1 MADLELIWRP
11 LQIGATPVRHRIM
24 VAPHGQA
31 YGENHQPSDRMI
43 AYFAERAKGGAA
55 LVGVEATSASRHL
68 SGAQP
73 GGATSGWRLTAWER
87 RTIPAYARLAE
98 AVHAHDC
105 RIFVQLSTGG
115 VNDVGRAWIDNW
127 HPVRGP
133 SRVPSPIMNETPVAL
148 AKADIEELTL
158 DYGQSAANLA
168 EAGIDGVEIH
178 AAHGYLGMQFIS
190 PAFNKRTDAYGG
202 SVANRCRFTI
212 EAAEAIRS
220 RVGSAMTVGMRLSFD
235 EFIGEAGVTPELA
248 TEALDVLAATGLFD
262 YFSISCGSWYSLHRT
277 VPPMGSAPE
286 AFLAPYAKRA
296 KAVVGDRAKV
306 FVAGRVLDLATA
318 ERVIADGA
326 ADMVAM
332 VRAHLA
338 DPFLVTK
345 AREGRQREIVRC
357 AGTNECMAA
366 PAKGRQVTC
375 VVNPLAG
382 REQLWG
388 DGTLRQAA
396 EPKRITV
403 VGGGPAGMRVAG
415 VAARRGHEVTLIER
429 AARLGGHLDLLR
441 RLPTRGDWQKVI
453 EDLGVVLESN
463 GVDVRLGL
471 TVKVAARPSGEHAAG
486 DSAPEDELSPTDAIH
501 LTPGAGGP
509 DAIVCATGATW
520 DRTGFSAGRPD
531 RETMPGADQ
540 PYVLDVATATR
551 AALEDPGSLG
561 SKVLI
566 LDDTGTYLPLG
577 LAELLGQAGAQVEVL
592 SRFPVIGDQVA
603 GTQDLPWLLP
613 RLAKL
618 DVRLS
623 PNHFIESIDGP
634 RVDVY
639 ETLTRRHRPVEDVG
653 AVVLAML
660 RSPEDA
666 LFRHLSDAGP
676 IPTHCIGDAVAPR
689 SVAEAIYEG
698 EKLGRAL

>member
-1 MADLELIWRP
+1 MDDLELIWRP
-11 LQIGATPVRHRIM
+11 LQIGATTVRHRIM

-43 AYFAERAKGGAA
+43 AYFAERARGGAA

-73 GGATSGWRLTAWER
+73 GGATSGWRLTAYQR

-148 AKADIEELTL
+148 AKADIEELTG
-158 DYGQSAANLA
+158 DYGQSAANLH

-190 PAFNKRTDAYGG
+190 PAFNKRTDTYGG
-202 SVANRCRFTI
+202 SVANRCRFSI
-212 EAAEAIRS
+212 EAAEAIRG
-220 RVGSAMTVGMRLSFD
+220 RVGDAMTVGLRLSFD
-235 EFIGEAGVTPELA
+235 EYIGDAGVTPELA
-248 TEALDVLAATGLFD
+248 EEALDVLAATGLFD

-277 VPPMGSAPE
+277 VPPMGSDPE

-296 KAVVGDRAKV
+296 RAVVADRAKV

-338 DPFLVTK
+338 DPFVVTK
-345 AREGRQREIVRC
+345 TREGRRREIVRC

-375 VVNPLAG
+375 VVNPAAG
-382 REQLWG
+382 RERDWG
-388 DGTLRQAA
+388 EGTLRPTP

-403 VGGGPAGMRVAG
+403 VGGGPAGMRAAG
-415 VAARRGHEVTLIER
+415 VAAKRGHEVTLIER
-429 AARLGGHLDLLR
+429 GPRLGGHLDLLR
-441 RLPTRGDWQKVI
+441 RLPTRGNWQMVI
-453 EDLGVVLESN
+453 DDLAAVLESN
-463 GVDVRLGL
+463 GVDVRLGETATAGSL
-471 TVKVAARPSGEHAAG
+471 AGGSPDAAARSPGADAA
-486 DSAPEDELSPTDAIH
+486 AVV
-501 LTPGAGGP
+501 PGAGPRQAP
-509 DAIVCATGATW
+509 DAVVCATGATW
-520 DRTGFSAGRPD
+520 DRTGFSAARPD
-531 RETMPGADQ
+531 RATMPGAEGDH
-540 PYVLDVATATR
+540 VLDIATATL
-551 AALEDPGSLG
+551 AALDDPGALG
-561 SKVLI
+561 AKVLI

-577 LAELLGQAGAQVEVL
+577 LAELLGERGVEVEVL
-592 SRFPVIGDQVA
+592 SRFPVIGELVA

-613 RLAKL
+613 RLANL

-623 PNHFIESIDGP
+623 PNHFIESIDGR
-634 RVDVY
+634 RVHAY
-639 ETLTRRHRPVEDVG
+639 ETLTRRPRQLDG
-653 AVVLAML
+653 IDTVVLSMM
-660 RSPEDA
+660 RSPQDA
-666 LFRHLSDAGP
+666 LFRELSDTAT

>member
-1 MADLELIWRP
+1 MGDLELIWRP
-11 LQIGATPVRHRIM
+11 LRIGATTVRHRIM

-31 YGENHQPSDRMI
+31 YGENHQPSDRMV
-43 AYFAERAKGGAA
+43 AYFAERARGGAA

-87 RTIPAYARLAE
+87 RTIPAFARLAE
-98 AVHAHDC
+98 AVHDHDC

-115 VNDVGRAWIDNW
+115 VNDVGRAWIDDW

-148 AKADIEELTL
+148 TSTDIDELTY
-158 DYGQSAANLA
+158 DYGQSAANLH

-202 SVANRCRFTI
+202 SVANRCRFSI
-212 EAAEAIRS
+212 EAAEAIRG
-220 RVGSAMTVGMRLSFD
+220 RVGDQMTVGMRLSFD

-248 TEALDVLAATGLFD
+248 EECLNVLAATGLFD

-296 KAVVGDRAKV
+296 KRVVGDRAKV
-306 FVAGRVLDLATA
+306 FLAGRVLDLDAA
-318 ERVIADGA
+318 ERVLADGA

-338 DPFLVTK
+338 DPFLVQKT
-345 AREGRQREIVRC
+345 REGRQREIVRC

-375 VVNPLAG
+375 VVNPSAG
-382 REQLWG
+382 RERVWG
-388 DGTLRQAA
+388 EGTLRPAT

-403 VGGGPAGMRVAG
+403 VGGGPAGMRAAG
-415 VAARRGHEVTLIER
+415 VAAKRGHEVTLIES
-429 AARLGGHLDLLR
+429 APQLGGHLDLLR
-441 RLPTRGDWQKVI
+441 RLPSRGDWQKVI
-453 EDLGVVLESN
+453 EDLAVVLELN
-463 GVDVRLGL
+463 GVEVRLEE
-471 TVKVAARPSGEHAAG
+471 TASAEAVIAG
-486 DSAPEDELSPTDAIH
+486 S
-501 LTPGAGGP
+501 P
-509 DAIVCATGATW
+509 DALVCATGATW

-531 RETMPGADQ
+531 RQTMPGADGAH
-540 PYVLDVATATR
+540 VLDVATATR
-551 AALEDPGSLG
+551 AALEDPESLG
-561 SKVLI
+561 SKILI

-577 LAELLGQAGAQVEVL
+577 LAELLGQQGVDVEIL
-592 SRFPVIGDQVA
+592 SRFPVIGDQLA

-613 RLAKL
+613 RLARL

-623 PNHFIESIDGP
+623 PNHFIESIDRR
-634 RVDVY
+634 RVNVY
-639 ETLTRRHRPVEDVG
+639 ETLTRRHRLVEDVDT
-653 AVVLAML
+653 VVLSML
-660 RSPEDA
+660 RSPADA
-666 LFRHLSDAGP
+666 LFRQLSDAGTT
-676 IPTHCIGDAVAPR
+676 PTHRIGDAVAPR

>member
-1 MADLELIWRP
+1 MGDLELIWRP
-11 LQIGATPVRHRIM
+11 LSIGATSVRHRIM

-31 YGENHQPSDRMI
+31 YGENHQPSDRMV
-43 AYFAERAKGGAA
+43 AYFAERARGGAA

-73 GGATSGWRLTAWER
+73 GGATSGWRLTAYQR
-87 RTIPAYARLAE
+87 RTIPAFARLAD
-98 AVHAHDC
+98 AVHEHDC

-115 VNDVGRAWIDNW
+115 VNDVGRAWIDDW

-148 AKADIEELTL
+148 TSTDIDELTY
-158 DYGQSAANLA
+158 DYGQSAANLQ

-190 PAFNKRTDAYGG
+190 PAFNKRSDAYGG
-202 SVANRCRFTI
+202 SVANRCRFSI
-212 EAAEAIRS
+212 EAAEAIRG
-220 RVGSAMTVGMRLSFD
+220 RVGDGMTVGMRLSFD

-248 TEALDVLAATGLFD
+248 EECLDILAGTGLFD

-286 AFLAPYAKRA
+286 AFLAPYGKRA

-306 FVAGRVLDLATA
+306 FLAGRVLDLDAA
-318 ERVIADGA
+318 ERVLADGA

-332 VRAHLA
+332 VRSHLA
-338 DPFLVTK
+338 DPFLVQKT
-345 AREGRQREIVRC
+345 REGRQREIVRC

-375 VVNPLAG
+375 VVNPSAG
-382 REQLWG
+382 RERVWG
-388 DGTLRQAA
+388 EGTLRPAT

-403 VGGGPAGMRVAG
+403 VGAGPAGMRVAG
-415 VAARRGHEVTLIER
+415 VAAKRGHDVTLVES
-429 AARLGGHLDLLR
+429 APRLGGHLDLLR
-441 RLPTRGDWQKVI
+441 RLPTRGNWQKVI
-453 EDLGVVLESN
+453 DDLAVVLELN
-463 GVDVRLGL
+463 GVEVRLEE
-471 TVKVAARPSGEHAAG
+471 AAAAETLAAA
-486 DSAPEDELSPTDAIH
+486 STDE
-501 LTPGAGGP
+501 
-509 DAIVCATGATW
+509 IVCATGATW

-540 PYVLDVATATR
+540 DNVLDVATATR
-551 AALEDPGSLG
+551 AALDDLEALG
-561 SKVLI
+561 SKILI
-566 LDDTGTYLPLG
+566 LDDNGTYLPLG
-577 LAELLGQAGAQVEVL
+577 LAELLGQQGADVEIL
-592 SRFPVIGDQVA
+592 SRFPVIGDQLA

-613 RLAKL
+613 RLARL

-623 PNHFIESIDGP
+623 PNHFIESIDRR
-634 RVDVY
+634 RVNVY
-639 ETLTRRHRPVEDVG
+639 ETLTRRHRVVDDIDT
-653 AVVLAML
+653 VVLSML
-660 RSPEDA
+660 RTPDDV
-666 LFRHLSDAGP
+666 LFRALCDDGT
-676 IPTHCIGDAVAPR
+676 ILTHCIGDAVAPR

-698 EKLGRAL
+698 EKLGRDL

>member
-1 MADLELIWRP
+1 MGDLELIWRP
-11 LQIGATPVRHRIM
+11 LRIGATTVRHRIM

-31 YGENHQPSDRMI
+31 YGENHQPSDRMV
-43 AYFAERAKGGAA
+43 AYFAERARGGAA

-87 RTIPAYARLAE
+87 CTIPAFARLAE
-98 AVHAHDC
+98 AVHEHDC

-115 VNDVGRAWIDNW
+115 VNDVGRAWIDDW

-148 AKADIEELTL
+148 SSTDIDELTY
-158 DYGQSAANLA
+158 DYGQSAANLQ
-168 EAGIDGVEIH
+168 EAGIDGVEVH
-178 AAHGYLGMQFIS
+178 AAHGYLAMQFLS

-202 SVANRCRFTI
+202 SAANRCRFSI
-212 EAAEAIRS
+212 EAAEAIRG
-220 RVGSAMTVGMRLSFD
+220 RVGDKMTVGMRLSFD

-248 TEALDVLAATGLFD
+248 EECLDVLAATGLFD

-286 AFLAPYAKRA
+286 AFLVPYGKRA
-296 KAVVGDRAKV
+296 KRVVGDRARV
-306 FVAGRVLDLATA
+306 FLAGRVLDLDTA
-318 ERVIADGA
+318 ETVLADGA

-332 VRAHLA
+332 VRSHLA
-338 DPFLVTK
+338 DPFLVQKTL
-345 AREGRQREIVRC
+345 EGRPREIVRC

-375 VVNPLAG
+375 VVNPSAG
-382 REQLWG
+382 RERVWG
-388 DGTLRQAA
+388 EGTLRPAT

-415 VAARRGHEVTLIER
+415 VAAKRGHEVALIER
-429 AARLGGHLDLLR
+429 ASQLGGHLDLLR

-453 EDLGVVLESN
+453 DDLAVVLELN
-463 GVDVRLGL
+463 GVEVRLEE
-471 TVKVAARPSGEHAAG
+471 TATAEMVIAG
-486 DSAPEDELSPTDAIH
+486 S
-501 LTPGAGGP
+501 P
-509 DAIVCATGATW
+509 DALVCATGATW
-520 DRTGFSAGRPD
+520 DRAGFSAGRPD

-540 PYVLDVATATR
+540 DHVMDVATAAW
-551 AALEDPGSLG
+551 AALGDPAVLG
-561 SKVLI
+561 ARVLI

-577 LAELLGQAGAQVEVL
+577 LAELLGKGGVEVEVL
-592 SRFPVIGDQVA
+592 SRFPVIGDQIA

-613 RLAKL
+613 RLGAL

-623 PNHFIESIDGP
+623 PNHFIEAIHGSD
-634 RVDVY
+634 VDVY
-639 ETLTRRHRPVEDVG
+639 ETLTRRARQVEAVDT
-653 AVVLAML
+653 VVLSML
-660 RSPEDA
+660 RSPQDA
-666 LFRHLSDAGP
+666 LFRALQESATL
-676 IPTHCIGDAVAPR
+676 PTHCIGDAVAPR

>member
-1 MADLELIWRP
+1 MGDLELIWRP
-11 LQIGATPVRHRIM
+11 LRIGATTVRHRIM

-31 YGENHQPSDRMI
+31 YGENHQPSDRMV
-43 AYFAERAKGGAA
+43 AYFAERARGGAA

-87 RTIPAYARLAE
+87 RTIPAFARLAD
-98 AVHAHDC
+98 AVHEHDC

-115 VNDVGRAWIDNW
+115 VNDVGRAWIDDW

-148 AKADIEELTL
+148 TSTDIDELTY
-158 DYGQSAANLA
+158 DYGQSAANLQ
-168 EAGIDGVEIH
+168 EAGIDGVEVH
-178 AAHGYLGMQFIS
+178 AAHGYLAMQFLS

-202 SVANRCRFTI
+202 SAVNRCRFSI
-212 EAAEAIRS
+212 EAAEAIRG
-220 RVGSAMTVGMRLSFD
+220 RVGDRMTVGMRLSFD

-248 TEALDVLAATGLFD
+248 EECLDILAGTGLFD

-286 AFLAPYAKRA
+286 AFLVPYGKRA
-296 KAVVGDRAKV
+296 KRVVGDRAKI
-306 FVAGRVLDLATA
+306 FLAGRVLDLDTA
-318 ERVIADGA
+318 EQVLDGGA

-338 DPFLVTK
+338 DPFLIRKTE
-345 AREGRQREIVRC
+345 EGRGREIVRC
-357 AGTNECMAA
+357 ASTNECMAA

-375 VVNPLAG
+375 VVNPSAG
-382 REQLWG
+382 RERVWG
-388 DGTLRQAA
+388 EGTLQPTT

-403 VGGGPAGMRVAG
+403 VGAGPAGMRVAG
-415 VAARRGHEVTLIER
+415 VAAKRGHDVTLVES
-429 AARLGGHLDLLR
+429 APRLGGHLDLLR
-441 RLPTRGDWQKVI
+441 RLPTRGNWQKVI
-453 EDLGVVLESN
+453 DDLAVVLELN
-463 GVDVRLGL
+463 GVEIRLDEMVTAEALADG
-471 TVKVAARPSGEHAAG
+471 
-486 DSAPEDELSPTDAIH
+486 SANV
-501 LTPGAGGP
+501 
-509 DAIVCATGATW
+509 IVCATGATW

-540 PYVLDVATATR
+540 DHVMDVATATR
-551 AALEDPGSLG
+551 WALDDPETTG
-561 SKVLI
+561 SKILI

-577 LAELLGQAGAQVEVL
+577 LAELLGQRGAEVEVL

-623 PNHFIESIDGP
+623 PNHFIESIDGS

-639 ETLTRRHRPVEDVG
+639 EILTRRHRYVDDVDIPV
-653 AVVLAML
+653 LSML
-660 RSPEDA
+660 RSPDNE
-666 LFRHLSDAGP
+666 LFRELREAAT
-676 IPTHCIGDAVAPR
+676 IPAHCIGDAVAPR

>member
-1 MADLELIWRP
+1 MGDLELIWRP
-11 LQIGATPVRHRIM
+11 LRIGATTVRHRIM

-43 AYFAERAKGGAA
+43 AYFAERARGGAA

-73 GGATSGWRLTAWER
+73 GGATSGWRLTAYQQ

-148 AKADIEELTL
+148 AKADIEELTG
-158 DYGQSAANLA
+158 DYGQSAANLH

-190 PAFNKRTDAYGG
+190 PAFNKRSDAYGG
-202 SVANRCRFTI
+202 SVANRCRFSI
-212 EAAEAIRS
+212 EAAEAIRG
-220 RVGSAMTVGMRLSFD
+220 RVGDAMTVGLRLSFD
-235 EFIGEAGVTPELA
+235 EYIGDAGVTPELA
-248 TEALDVLAATGLFD
+248 EEALDVLAATGLFD

-345 AREGRQREIVRC
+345 TQQGRQREIVRC

-375 VVNPLAG
+375 VVNPAAG
-382 REQLWG
+382 RERDWG
-388 DGTLRQAA
+388 EGTLRPTP

-429 AARLGGHLDLLR
+429 GPRLGGHLDLLR
-441 RLPTRGDWQKVI
+441 RLPTRGNWQMVI
-453 EDLGVVLESN
+453 DDLAAVLESN
-463 GVDVRLGL
+463 GVDVRLGETATAGSL
-471 TVKVAARPSGEHAAG
+471 AGGSPDAAVRS
-486 DSAPEDELSPTDAIH
+486 
-501 LTPGAGGP
+501 PGADEAAVMPSDGSRQAP
-509 DAIVCATGATW
+509 DAVVCATGATW
-520 DRTGFSAGRPD
+520 DRTGFSAARPD
-531 RETMPGADQ
+531 RATMPGADADH
-540 PYVLDVATATR
+540 VLDVATATL
-551 AALEDPGSLG
+551 AALDDPEALG
-561 SKVLI
+561 AKVLI

-577 LAELLGQAGAQVEVL
+577 LAELLGEGGVEVEVL
-592 SRFPVIGDQVA
+592 SRFPVIGELVA

-623 PNHFIESIDGP
+623 PNHFIESIDGR
-634 RVDVY
+634 RVNAY
-639 ETLTRRHRPVEDVG
+639 ETLTRRPRPVDG
-653 AVVLAML
+653 IDTVVLSMM
-660 RSPEDA
+660 RSPQDS
-666 LFRHLSDAGP
+666 LFRQLSDAAT

-698 EKLGRAL
+698 EKLGRSL

>member
-1 MADLELIWRP
+1 MGDLELIWRP
-11 LQIGATPVRHRIM
+11 LRIGATSVRHRIM

-31 YGENHQPSDRMI
+31 YGENHQPSDRMV
-43 AYFAERAKGGAA
+43 AYFAERARGGAA

-87 RTIPAYARLAE
+87 RTIPAFARLAD
-98 AVHAHDC
+98 AVHEYDC

-115 VNDVGRAWIDNW
+115 VNDVGRAWIDDW

-148 AKADIEELTL
+148 TSTDIDELTY
-158 DYGQSAANLA
+158 DYGQSAANLQ
-168 EAGIDGVEIH
+168 EAGIDGVEVH
-178 AAHGYLGMQFIS
+178 AAHGYLAMQFLS

-202 SVANRCRFTI
+202 SAANRCRFSI
-212 EAAEAIRS
+212 ETAEAIRG
-220 RVGSAMTVGMRLSFD
+220 RVGDTMTVGMRLSFD
-235 EFIGEAGVTPELA
+235 EFIGDAGVTPELA
-248 TEALDVLAATGLFD
+248 EEALDVLAATGLFD

-286 AFLAPYAKRA
+286 AFLAPYGTRA
-296 KAVVGDRAKV
+296 KAVVGDRAKI
-306 FVAGRVLDLATA
+306 FLAGRVLDLATA
-318 ERVIADGA
+318 EQVLAGGA

-338 DPFLVTK
+338 DPFLIRKTQ
-345 AREGRQREIVRC
+345 EGRLREIVRC

-375 VVNPLAG
+375 VVNPSAG
-382 REQLWG
+382 RERVWG
-388 DGTLRQAA
+388 EGTLRPVTQ
-396 EPKRITV
+396 PKRITV
-403 VGGGPAGMRVAG
+403 VGAGPAGMRVAG
-415 VAARRGHEVTLIER
+415 VAAKRGHQVTLIER
-429 AARLGGHLDLLR
+429 ASQLGGHLDLLR

-453 EDLGVVLESN
+453 DDLAVILELN
-463 GVDVRLGL
+463 GVEVRLDETATAE
-471 TVKVAARPSGEHAAG
+471 TVIAG
-486 DSAPEDELSPTDAIH
+486 S
-501 LTPGAGGP
+501 P
-509 DAIVCATGATW
+509 DAFVCATGAIW

-531 RETMPGADQ
+531 RETMPGVDGEN
-540 PYVLDVATATR
+540 VLDVATATLR
-551 AALEDPGSLG
+551 ALDDPEALG
-561 SKVLI
+561 SKILI

-577 LAELLGQAGAQVEVL
+577 LAELLGQQGVDVEIL
-592 SRFPVIGDQVA
+592 SRFPVIGDQPA

-613 RLAKL
+613 RLANL

-623 PNHFIESIDGP
+623 PNHFIESIDGG

-639 ETLTRRHRPVEDVG
+639 ETLIRRHRVVEDVDT
-653 AVVLAML
+653 VVLSML
-660 RSPEDA
+660 RSPDDV
-666 LFRHLSDAGP
+666 LFRALRDHGT

-698 EKLGRAL
+698 EKLGREL

>member
-1 MADLELIWRP
+1 MGDLELIWRP
-11 LQIGATPVRHRIM
+11 LRIGATTVRHRIM

-31 YGENHQPSDRMI
+31 YGENHQPSDRMV
-43 AYFAERAKGGAA
+43 AYFAERARGGAA

-87 RTIPAYARLAE
+87 RTIPAFARLAE
-98 AVHAHDC
+98 AVHEHDC

-115 VNDVGRAWIDNW
+115 VNDVGRAWIDDW

-148 AKADIEELTL
+148 SGTDIDELTY
-158 DYGQSAANLA
+158 DYGQSAANLQ
-168 EAGIDGVEIH
+168 EAGIDGVEVH
-178 AAHGYLGMQFIS
+178 AAHGYLAMQFLS

-202 SVANRCRFTI
+202 SAANRCRFSI
-212 EAAEAIRS
+212 EAAEAIRG
-220 RVGSAMTVGMRLSFD
+220 RVGDKMTVGMRLSFD

-248 TEALDVLAATGLFD
+248 EECLDILAATGLFD

-286 AFLAPYAKRA
+286 AFLVPYGKRA
-296 KAVVGDRAKV
+296 KRVVGNRAKV
-306 FVAGRVLDLATA
+306 FLAGRVLDLDTA
-318 ERVIADGA
+318 ETVLADGA

-332 VRAHLA
+332 VRSHLA
-338 DPFLVTK
+338 DPFLVQKTL
-345 AREGRQREIVRC
+345 EGRPREIVRC

-375 VVNPLAG
+375 VVNPSAG
-382 REQLWG
+382 RERVWG
-388 DGTLRQAA
+388 EGTLRPAT

-415 VAARRGHEVTLIER
+415 VAAKRGHEVALIER
-429 AARLGGHLDLLR
+429 ASQLGGHLDLLR

-453 EDLGVVLESN
+453 DDLAVVLELN
-463 GVDVRLGL
+463 GVEVRLEE
-471 TVKVAARPSGEHAAG
+471 TATAEMVIAG
-486 DSAPEDELSPTDAIH
+486 S
-501 LTPGAGGP
+501 P
-509 DAIVCATGATW
+509 DALVCATGATW
-520 DRTGFSAGRPD
+520 DRAGFSAGRPD

-540 PYVLDVATATR
+540 DHVMDVATAAW
-551 AALEDPGSLG
+551 AALGDPAVLG
-561 SKVLI
+561 ARVLI

-577 LAELLGQAGAQVEVL
+577 LAELLGNGGVEVEVL
-592 SRFPVIGDQVA
+592 SRFPVIGDQIA

-613 RLAKL
+613 RLGAL

-623 PNHFIESIDGP
+623 PNHFIEAIHGR
-634 RVDVY
+634 RVEVY
-639 ETLTRRHRPVEDVG
+639 ETLTRRARQVEAVDT
-653 AVVLAML
+653 VVLSML
-660 RSPEDA
+660 RSPQDA
-666 LFRHLSDAGP
+666 LFRALQESATP
-676 IPTHCIGDAVAPR
+676 PTHCIGDAVAPR

>member
-1 MADLELIWRP
+1 MGDLELIWRP
-11 LQIGATPVRHRIM
+11 LRIGATTVRHRIM

-31 YGENHQPSDRMI
+31 YGENHQPSDRMV
-43 AYFAERAKGGAA
+43 AYFAERARGGAA

-87 RTIPAYARLAE
+87 RTIPAFARLAE
-98 AVHAHDC
+98 AVHEHDC

-115 VNDVGRAWIDNW
+115 VNDVGRAWIDDW

-148 AKADIEELTL
+148 SGTDIAELTY
-158 DYGQSAANLA
+158 DYGQSAANLQ
-168 EAGIDGVEIH
+168 EAGIDGVEVH
-178 AAHGYLGMQFIS
+178 AAHGYLAMQFLS

-202 SVANRCRFTI
+202 SAANRCRFSI
-212 EAAEAIRS
+212 EAAEAIRG
-220 RVGSAMTVGMRLSFD
+220 RVGDKMTVGMRLSFD

-248 TEALDVLAATGLFD
+248 EECLDILAATGLFD

-286 AFLAPYAKRA
+286 AFLVPYGKRA
-296 KAVVGDRAKV
+296 KRVVGDRARV
-306 FVAGRVLDLATA
+306 FLAGRVLDLDTA
-318 ERVIADGA
+318 ERVLADGA

-332 VRAHLA
+332 VRSHLA
-338 DPFLVTK
+338 DPFLVQKTL
-345 AREGRQREIVRC
+345 EGRQREIVRC

-375 VVNPLAG
+375 VVNPSAG
-382 REQLWG
+382 RERVWG
-388 DGTLRQAA
+388 EGTLRPAT

-415 VAARRGHEVTLIER
+415 VAAKRGHEVALIER
-429 AARLGGHLDLLR
+429 ASQLGGHLDLLR

-453 EDLGVVLESN
+453 DDLAVVLELN
-463 GVDVRLGL
+463 GVEVRLEE
-471 TVKVAARPSGEHAAG
+471 TATAEMVIAG
-486 DSAPEDELSPTDAIH
+486 S
-501 LTPGAGGP
+501 P
-509 DAIVCATGATW
+509 DALVCATGATW
-520 DRTGFSAGRPD
+520 DRAGFSAGRPD

-540 PYVLDVATATR
+540 DHVMDVATAAW
-551 AALEDPGSLG
+551 AALGDPAVLG
-561 SKVLI
+561 ARVLI

-577 LAELLGQAGAQVEVL
+577 LAELLGNGGVEVEVL
-592 SRFPVIGDQVA
+592 SRFPVIGDQIA

-613 RLAKL
+613 RLGAL

-623 PNHFIESIDGP
+623 PNHFIEAIHGS
-634 RVDVY
+634 RVEVY
-639 ETLTRRHRPVEDVG
+639 ETLTRRSREVQAVDT
-653 AVVLAML
+653 VVLSML
-660 RSPEDA
+660 RSPDDA
-666 LFRHLSDAGP
+666 LFRALRDDGT

>member
-1 MADLELIWRP
+1 
-11 LQIGATPVRHRIM
+11 M
-24 VAPHGQA
+24 V
-31 YGENHQPSDRMI
+31 
-43 AYFAERAKGGAA
+43 AYFAERARGGAA

-87 RTIPAYARLAE
+87 RTILAFARLAD
-98 AVHAHDC
+98 AVHEHDC

-115 VNDVGRAWIDNW
+115 VNDVGRAWIDDW

-148 AKADIEELTL
+148 TRTDIDELTY
-158 DYGQSAANLA
+158 DYGQSAANLQ

-202 SVANRCRFTI
+202 SVANRCRFSI
-212 EAAEAIRS
+212 EAAEAIRG
-220 RVGSAMTVGMRLSFD
+220 RVGDQMTVGMRLSFD

-248 TEALDVLAATGLFD
+248 EECLDVLAATGLFD

-286 AFLAPYAKRA
+286 AFLAPYGKRA
-296 KAVVGDRAKV
+296 KQVVGDRARV
-306 FVAGRVLDLATA
+306 FLAGRVLDLDTA
-318 ERVIADGA
+318 EQVIADGA

-338 DPFLVTK
+338 DPFLVQKT
-345 AREGRQREIVRC
+345 REGRVREIVRC

-375 VVNPLAG
+375 VVNPSAG
-382 REQLWG
+382 RERVWG
-388 DGTLRQAA
+388 EGTLQATA
-396 EPKRITV
+396 APKRITV
-403 VGGGPAGMRVAG
+403 VGAGPAGMRVAG

-429 AARLGGHLDLLR
+429 STRLGGHLDLLR
-441 RLPTRGDWQKVI
+441 RLPTRENWQMVI
-453 EDLGVVLESN
+453 DDLAFVLEMV
-463 GVDVRLGL
+463 GVNIRLGEEA
-471 TVKVAARPSGEHAAG
+471 TAATMADGS
-486 DSAPEDELSPTDAIH
+486 PEDV
-501 LTPGAGGP
+501 
-509 DAIVCATGATW
+509 VCATGATW

-531 RETMPGADQ
+531 REMMPGADQ
-540 PYVLDVATATR
+540 DHVLDVATATR

-561 SKVLI
+561 ARILI

-577 LAELLGQAGAQVEVL
+577 LAEVLGEGGAEVEVL
-592 SRFPVIGDQVA
+592 GRFPVIGDQIA

-613 RLAKL
+613 RLAAL

-623 PNHFIESIDGP
+623 PNHFIEAIHGR

-639 ETLTRRHRPVEDVG
+639 ETLTRRHRTVDAVDT
-653 AVVLAML
+653 VVLSML
-660 RSPEDA
+660 RSPQDG
-666 LFRHLSDAGP
+666 LFRELQEDGTVTA
-676 IPTHCIGDAVAPR
+676 HCIGDAVAPR

>member
-1 MADLELIWRP
+1 MGDLDLIWQP
-11 LQIGATPVRHRIM
+11 LRIGATTVKHRIM

-43 AYFAERAKGGAA
+43 AYFAERARGGAA

-98 AVHAHDC
+98 ATHAHYC
-105 RIFVQLSTGG
+105 PIFVQLSTGG

-148 AKADIEELTL
+148 SRADIAELTG

-178 AAHGYLGMQFIS
+178 AAHGYLGMQFLS
-190 PAFNKRTDAYGG
+190 PAFNKRADAYGG
-202 SVANRCRFTI
+202 SVVNRCRFSI
-212 EAAEAIRS
+212 EAADAIRS
-220 RVGSAMTVGMRLSFD
+220 RVGSAMTVGLRLSFD

-248 TEALDVLAATGLFD
+248 EEALDILAATGLFD

-306 FVAGRVLDLATA
+306 FVAGRVLDLAAA

-338 DPFLVTK
+338 DPFLVAKT
-345 AREGRQREIVRC
+345 REGREQEIVRC

-375 VVNPLAG
+375 VVNPAAG
-382 REQLWG
+382 RERDWG
-388 DGTLRQAA
+388 EGTLRPAA
-396 EPKRITV
+396 DPKRITV
-403 VGGGPAGMRVAG
+403 VGGGPAGMRAAG
-415 VAARRGHEVTLIER
+415 VAARRGHEVTLVER
-429 AARLGGHLDLLR
+429 ATQLGGHLDLLR
-441 RLPTRGDWQKVI
+441 RLPTRGDWRKVI
-453 EDLGVVLESN
+453 DDLAAVIERSGVE
-463 GVDVRLGL
+463 VRLGV
-471 TVKVAARPSGEHAAG
+471 TVTAAVRPA
-486 DSAPEDELSPTDAIH
+486 D
-501 LTPGAGGP
+501 
-509 DAIVCATGATW
+509 ATGA
-520 DRTGFSAGRPD
+520 PD
-531 RETMPGADQ
+531 RASADEPSPADSIHLAPDTGGARCRGLRHR
-540 PYVLDVATATR
+540 LDV
-551 AALEDPGSLG
+551 
-561 SKVLI
+561 
-566 LDDTGTYLPLG
+566 G
-577 LAELLGQAGAQVEVL
+577 LHGVF
-592 SRFPVIGDQVA
+592 RRP
-603 GTQDLPWLLP
+603 P
-613 RLAKL
+613 R
-618 DVRLS
+618 
-623 PNHFIESIDGP
+623 
-634 RVDVY
+634 
-639 ETLTRRHRPVEDVG
+639 
-653 AVVLAML
+653 
-660 RSPEDA
+660 
-666 LFRHLSDAGP
+666 
-676 IPTHCIGDAVAPR
+676 
-689 SVAEAIYEG
+689 
-698 EKLGRAL
+698 

>member
-11 LQIGATPVRHRIM
+11 LRIGATTVRHRIM

-31 YGENHQPSDRMI
+31 YGENHQPSDRMV
-43 AYFAERAKGGAA
+43 AYFAERARGGAA

-98 AVHAHDC
+98 AVHEHDC

-148 AKADIEELTL
+148 SSTDIDELTY
-158 DYGQSAANLA
+158 DYGQSAANLQ

-202 SVANRCRFTI
+202 SVANRCRFSI

-220 RVGSAMTVGMRLSFD
+220 RVGDGMAVGMRLSFD
-235 EFIGEAGVTPELA
+235 EFIGDAGVTPELA
-248 TEALDVLAATGLFD
+248 EECLDVLAATGLFD

-286 AFLAPYAKRA
+286 AFLVPYGKRA
-296 KAVVGDRAKV
+296 KRVVGDRAKV
-306 FVAGRVLDLATA
+306 FLAGRVLDLDTA
-318 ERVIADGA
+318 QRVLADGA

-338 DPFLVTK
+338 DPFLVQKT
-345 AREGRQREIVRC
+345 REGRVREIVRC

-375 VVNPLAG
+375 VVNPSAG
-382 REQLWG
+382 RERVWG
-388 DGTLRQAA
+388 EGTLQPAT

-403 VGGGPAGMRVAG
+403 VGAGPAGMRVAG
-415 VAARRGHEVTLIER
+415 LAAKRGHDVTLVES
-429 AARLGGHLDLLR
+429 APRLGGHLDLLR
-441 RLPTRGDWQKVI
+441 RLPTRGNWQKVI
-453 EDLGVVLESN
+453 DDLVVVLELN
-463 GVDVRLGL
+463 GVEIRPGVTATAAELAAERPDV
-471 TVKVAARPSGEHAAG
+471 V
-486 DSAPEDELSPTDAIH
+486 I
-501 LTPGAGGP
+501 
-509 DAIVCATGATW
+509 CATGSTW

-531 RETMPGADQ
+531 RETMPGAGQDH
-540 PYVLDVATATR
+540 VMDVATAAW
-551 AALEDPGSLG
+551 AALGDPAVLG
-561 SKVLI
+561 ARVLI
-566 LDDTGTYLPLG
+566 LDDTGSYLPLG
-577 LAELLGQAGAQVEVL
+577 LAELLGEGGVEVEVL
-592 SRFPVIGDQVA
+592 SRFPVIGDQIA

-613 RLAKL
+613 RLGAL

-623 PNHFIESIDGP
+623 PNHFIEAIHRSG
-634 RVDVY
+634 VDVY
-639 ETLTRRHRPVEDVG
+639 ETLTRRTRWLEAVDT
-653 AVVLAML
+653 VVLSML
-660 RSPEDA
+660 RSPQDA
-666 LFRHLSDAGP
+666 MFRALQHSATL
-676 IPTHCIGDAVAPR
+676 PTHCIGDAVAPR

>member
-1 MADLELIWRP
+1 MADLELIWQP
-11 LQIGATPVRHRIM
+11 LQIGATTVRHRIM

-43 AYFAERAKGGAA
+43 AYFAERARGGAA

-73 GGATSGWRLTAWER
+73 GGATSGWRLTAYQR

-98 AVHAHDC
+98 AVHEHDC
-105 RIFVQLSTGG
+105 RVFVQLSTGG

-148 AKADIEELTL
+148 GPADIDELTY
-158 DYGQSAANLA
+158 DYGQSAANLHT
-168 EAGIDGVEIH
+168 AGIDGVEIH
-178 AAHGYLGMQFIS
+178 AAHGYLAMQFLS

-202 SVANRCRFTI
+202 SAANRCRFSI
-212 EAAEAIRS
+212 EAAEAIRG
-220 RVGSAMTVGMRLSFD
+220 RVGDGMTVGMRLSFD

-248 TEALDVLAATGLFD
+248 EECLDVLAATGLFD

-286 AFLAPYAKRA
+286 AFLAPYGKRA
-296 KAVVGDRAKV
+296 KQVVGNRAKV
-306 FVAGRVLDLATA
+306 FLAGRVLDLDTA
-318 ERVIADGA
+318 EKVIADGA

-338 DPFLVTK
+338 DPFLVQKTQ
-345 AREGRQREIVRC
+345 EGRVREIVRC

-375 VVNPLAG
+375 VVNPSAG
-382 REQLWG
+382 RERVWG
-388 DGTLRQAA
+388 EGTLQPAA

-403 VGGGPAGMRVAG
+403 VGAGPAGMRVAG
-415 VAARRGHEVTLIER
+415 VAAKRGHDVTLVES
-429 AARLGGHLDLLR
+429 APRLGGHLDLLR
-441 RLPTRGDWQKVI
+441 RLPTRGNWQKVI
-453 EDLGVVLESN
+453 DDLEVVLELN
-463 GVDVRLGL
+463 GVEIR
-471 TVKVAARPSGEHAAG
+471 
-486 DSAPEDELSPTDAIH
+486 
-501 LTPGAGGP
+501 PGATATAAELAAERP
-509 DAIVCATGATW
+509 DVVICATGSTW

-531 RETMPGADQ
+531 RETMPGAGQDH
-540 PYVLDVATATR
+540 VMDVATAAW
-551 AALEDPGSLG
+551 AALGDPAVLG
-561 SKVLI
+561 ARVLI

-577 LAELLGQAGAQVEVL
+577 LAELLGEGGVEVEVL
-592 SRFPVIGDQVA
+592 SRFPVIGDQIA

-613 RLAKL
+613 RLGAL

-623 PNHFIESIDGP
+623 PNHFIEAIHGR
-634 RVDVY
+634 RVEVY
-639 ETLTRRHRPVEDVG
+639 ETLTRRSREVEAVDT
-653 AVVLAML
+653 VVLSML
-660 RSPEDA
+660 RSPQDA
-666 LFRHLSDAGP
+666 LFRALQHSATL
-676 IPTHCIGDAVAPR
+676 PTHCIGDAVAPR

>member
-1 MADLELIWRP
+1 MGDLELIWRP
-11 LQIGATPVRHRIM
+11 LQIGATTVRHRIM

-31 YGENHQPSDRMI
+31 YGENHQPSDRMV
-43 AYFAERAKGGAA
+43 AYFAERARGGAA

-87 RTIPAYARLAE
+87 RTIPAFSRLAD
-98 AVHAHDC
+98 AVHEHDC

-148 AKADIEELTL
+148 SSTDIDELTG
-158 DYGQSAANLA
+158 DYGQSAANLH

-178 AAHGYLGMQFIS
+178 AAHGYLAMQFIS

-202 SVANRCRFTI
+202 SVANRCRFSI
-212 EAAEAIRS
+212 EAAEAIRR

-248 TEALDVLAATGLFD
+248 EECLDTLAATRLFD

-286 AFLAPYAKRA
+286 AFLAPYGKRA
-296 KAVVGDRAKV
+296 KQVVGDRARV
-306 FVAGRVLDLATA
+306 FLAGRVLDLDTA
-318 ERVIADGA
+318 EKVIADGA

-338 DPFLVTK
+338 DPFLVQKTQQ
-345 AREGRQREIVRC
+345 GRQREIVRC

-375 VVNPLAG
+375 VVNPSAG
-382 REQLWG
+382 RERDWG
-388 DGTLRQAA
+388 EGTLRPAA
-396 EPKRITV
+396 EPKRIV
-403 VGGGPAGMRVAG
+403 VAGAGPAGMRVAG
-415 VAARRGHEVTLIER
+415 VAARRGHDVVLVEQEQ
-429 AARLGGHLDLLR
+429 RLGGHLELLR
-441 RLPTRGDWQKVI
+441 RLPSRGDWQKVI
-453 EDLGVVLESN
+453 DDLAVVLELN
-463 GVDVRLGL
+463 GVEIRLGVTATAEML
-471 TVKVAARPSGEHAAG
+471 AAES
-486 DSAPEDELSPTDAIH
+486 
-501 LTPGAGGP
+501 PGAV
-509 DAIVCATGATW
+509 VCATGSVW

-531 RETMPGADQ
+531 RETMPGTGGDH
-540 PYVLDVATATR
+540 VLDVATAAATALSDPSALGTR
-551 AALEDPGSLG
+551 
-561 SKVLI
+561 VLI

-577 LAELLGQAGAQVEVL
+577 LAELLGEGGAEVEVL
-592 SRFPVIGDQVA
+592 GRFPVIGDQIA

-613 RLAKL
+613 RLAAL

-623 PNHFIESIDGP
+623 PNHFIESIDGS

-639 ETLTRRHRPVEDVG
+639 ETLTRRHRQVEGVET
-653 AVVLAML
+653 VVLAML
-660 RSPEDA
+660 RSPNDA
-666 LFRHLSDAGP
+666 LFHQLREAGTV
-676 IPTHCIGDAVAPR
+676 PTHCIGDAVAPR

-698 EKLGRAL
+698 EKLGRDL

>member
-1 MADLELIWRP
+1 MSDLELIWRP
-11 LQIGATPVRHRIM
+11 LQIGATTVRHRIM

-43 AYFAERAKGGAA
+43 AYLAERAKGGAA

-98 AVHAHDC
+98 AVHGHDC

-148 AKADIEELTL
+148 AKADIDELTG

-178 AAHGYLGMQFIS
+178 AAHGYLGMQFLS
-190 PAFNKRTDAYGG
+190 PAFNKRSDAYGG
-202 SVANRCRFTI
+202 PVANRCRFTI

-220 RVGSAMTVGMRLSFD
+220 RVGDAMTVGVRLSFD
-235 EFIGEAGVTPELA
+235 EFIGDAGVTPELA
-248 TEALDVLAATGLFD
+248 EEALDVLAASGLFD

-286 AFLAPYAKRA
+286 AFLVPYAKRA

-338 DPFLVTK
+338 DPFVVTK
-345 AREGRQREIVRC
+345 TREGRQREIVRC

-375 VVNPLAG
+375 VVNPSAG
-382 REQLWG
+382 RERDWG
-388 DGTLRQAA
+388 EGTLQATA
-396 EPKRITV
+396 APKRITV
-403 VGGGPAGMRVAG
+403 VGAGPAGMRVAG

-429 AARLGGHLDLLR
+429 SARLGGHLDLLR
-441 RLPTRGDWQKVI
+441 RLPTRENWQMVI
-453 EDLGVVLESN
+453 DDLAVVLEMA
-463 GVDVRLGL
+463 GVNVRLGEEATAA
-471 TVKVAARPSGEHAAG
+471 TV
-486 DSAPEDELSPTDAIH
+486 
-501 LTPGAGGP
+501 AGGSS
-509 DAIVCATGATW
+509 DVIVCATGATW

-540 PYVLDVATATR
+540 PHVLDVATATR
-551 AALEDPGSLG
+551 AELEDPGSLG
-561 SKVLI
+561 SKVLV

-577 LAELLGQAGAQVEVL
+577 LAELLGQAGTQVEVL

-639 ETLTRRHRPVEDVG
+639 ETLTRRHRPFEGVG
-653 AVVLAML
+653 AVVLSML
-660 RSPEDA
+660 RSPDDA
-666 LFRHLSDAGP
+666 LFRRLSDAGTV
-676 IPTHCIGDAVAPR
+676 PTHCIGDAVAPR

>member
-1 MADLELIWRP
+1 MQGLAGAGSYAEEPEPMADLELIWRP
-11 LQIGATPVRHRIM
+11 LRIGATTVRHRIM

-31 YGENHQPSDRMI
+31 YGENHQPSDRMV
-43 AYFAERAKGGAA
+43 AYFAERARGGAA

-73 GGATSGWRLTAWER
+73 GGATSGWRLTAYEQ

-148 AKADIEELTL
+148 TPADIDELTG
-158 DYGQSAANLA
+158 DYGQSAANLH

-202 SVANRCRFTI
+202 SVANRSRFAI
-212 EAAEAIRS
+212 EAAEAIRA
-220 RVGSAMTVGMRLSFD
+220 RVGGDMTVGLRLSFD
-235 EFIGEAGVTPELA
+235 EFIGDAGVTPELA
-248 TEALDVLAATGLFD
+248 EEALDVLAASGLFD

-286 AFLAPYAKRA
+286 AFLAPYAERA
-296 KAVVGDRAKV
+296 KQVVGDRARI
-306 FVAGRVLDLATA
+306 FLAGRILDLATA

-345 AREGRQREIVRC
+345 TKEGREREIVRC

-375 VVNPLAG
+375 VVNPAAG
-382 REQLWG
+382 RERAWG
-388 DGTLRQAA
+388 EGTLRATT
-396 EPKRITV
+396 EPKRIVV
-403 VGGGPAGMRVAG
+403 VGAGPAGMRAAG
-415 VAARRGHEVTLIER
+415 TAARRGHQVTLIER
-429 AARLGGHLDLLR
+429 APRPGGHLDLLR
-441 RLPTRGDWQKVI
+441 RLPTRGNWQMVI
-453 EDLGVVLESN
+453 DDLATVLDMN
-463 GVDVRLGL
+463 GVEIRPGETATAETL
-471 TVKVAARPSGEHAAG
+471 AAAS
-486 DSAPEDELSPTDAIH
+486 
-501 LTPGAGGP
+501 P
-509 DAIVCATGATW
+509 DAVVCATGSTW
-520 DRTGFSAGRPD
+520 DRTGFSAARPD
-531 RETMPGADQ
+531 RQMMPGADQ
-540 PYVLDVATATR
+540 DHVLDVATATL
-551 AALEDPGSLG
+551 AALDDPEALG
-561 SKVLI
+561 AKVLI

-577 LAELLGQAGAQVEVL
+577 LAEVLGEGGVEVEVL
-592 SRFPVIGDQVA
+592 SRFPVIGDQLA

-613 RLAKL
+613 RLARL

-623 PNHFIESIDGP
+623 PNHFIESIDGHT
-634 RVDVY
+634 VDVY
-639 ETLTRRHRPVEDVG
+639 ETLTRRHRQLDDIDT
-653 AVVLAML
+653 VVLSML
-660 RSPEDA
+660 RTPNDA
-666 LFRHLSDAGP
+666 LFRELQAAGT

-698 EKLGRAL
+698 EKLARAL

>member
-1 MADLELIWRP
+1 MGDLELIWRP
-11 LQIGATPVRHRIM
+11 LQIGATAVRHRIM

-31 YGENHQPSDRMI
+31 YGENHAPGDRMI
-43 AYFAERAKGGAA
+43 AYFAERARGGAA

-73 GGATSGWRLTAWER
+73 GGATSGWRLTAYER

-98 AVHAHDC
+98 AVHAHEC
-105 RIFVQLSTGG
+105 GIFVQLSTGG
-115 VNDVGRAWIDNW
+115 VNDVGRAWTDNW

-148 AKADIEELTL
+148 ERSDIAELTG
-158 DYGQSAANLA
+158 DYGQSAANLH

-190 PAFNKRTDAYGG
+190 PAFNKRTDTYGG
-202 SVANRCRFTI
+202 SVANRCRFSI
-212 EAAEAIRS
+212 EAAEAIRR
-220 RVGSAMTVGMRLSFD
+220 RVGDAMTVGLRLSFD
-235 EFIGEAGVTPELA
+235 EYIGDAGVTPELA
-248 TEALDVLAATGLFD
+248 EECLDVLAATGLFD

-306 FVAGRVLDLATA
+306 FVAGRVLDLAAA

-345 AREGRQREIVRC
+345 TREGRQREIVRC

-375 VVNPLAG
+375 VVNPAAG
-382 REQLWG
+382 RERDWG
-388 DGTLRQAA
+388 EGTLRPVT

-403 VGGGPAGMRVAG
+403 VGAGPAGMRVAG
-415 VAARRGHEVTLIER
+415 VAATRGHEVTLIER
-429 AARLGGHLDLLR
+429 STRAGGHLDLLR
-441 RLPTRGDWQKVI
+441 RLPTRGNWQVVI
-453 EDLGVVLESN
+453 DDLAVVLEMKS
-463 GVDVRLGL
+463 VDVRLGEEA
-471 TVKVAARPSGEHAAG
+471 TAGSVAA
-486 DSAPEDELSPTDAIH
+486 DS
-501 LTPGAGGP
+501 P
-509 DAIVCATGATW
+509 DAVVCATGSTW
-520 DRTGFSAGRPD
+520 DRTGFSAARPD
-531 RETMPGADQ
+531 RATMPGADGDH
-540 PYVLDVATATR
+540 VLDVATATL
-551 AALEDPGSLG
+551 AALDDPEALG
-561 SKVLI
+561 AKVLI

-577 LAELLGQAGAQVEVL
+577 LAELLGEGDVEVEVL
-592 SRFPVIGDQVA
+592 SRFPVIGELVA

-618 DVRLS
+618 DIRLS
-623 PNHFIESIDGP
+623 PNHFIESIDGH

-639 ETLTRRHRPVEDVG
+639 ETLTRRARPLDGVDT
-653 AVVLAML
+653 VVLAMM

-666 LFRHLSDAGP
+666 LFKELQDAAATP
-676 IPTHCIGDAVAPR
+676 VHCIGDAVAPR

>member
-1 MADLELIWRP
+1 MGDLELIWRP
-11 LQIGATPVRHRIM
+11 LQIGATAVRHRIM

-43 AYFAERAKGGAA
+43 AYFAERARGGAA

-87 RTIPAYARLAE
+87 RTIPAFARLAE
-98 AVHAHDC
+98 AVHEHDC

-115 VNDVGRAWIDNW
+115 VNDVGRAWIDDW

-148 AKADIEELTL
+148 GKADIDELTY
-158 DYGQSAANLA
+158 DYGQSAANLQ

-178 AAHGYLGMQFIS
+178 AAHGYLGMQFLS
-190 PAFNKRTDAYGG
+190 PAFNKRSDAYGG

-212 EAAEAIRS
+212 EAAEAIRG
-220 RVGSAMTVGMRLSFD
+220 RVGGGMTVGMRLSFD
-235 EFIGEAGVTPELA
+235 EFIGDAGVTPELA
-248 TEALDVLAATGLFD
+248 EECLDVLAATGLFD

-286 AFLAPYAKRA
+286 AFLVPYGKRA
-296 KAVVGDRAKV
+296 KRVVGDRAKV
-306 FVAGRVLDLATA
+306 FLAGRVLDLDTA
-318 ERVIADGA
+318 QRVLADGA

-338 DPFLVTK
+338 DPFLVQKTW
-345 AREGRQREIVRC
+345 EGRVREIVRC

-375 VVNPLAG
+375 VVNPSAG
-382 REQLWG
+382 RERVWG
-388 DGTLRQAA
+388 EGTLRPVT

-403 VGGGPAGMRVAG
+403 VGAGPAGMRVAG
-415 VAARRGHEVTLIER
+415 VAAKRGHDVALVER
-429 AARLGGHLDLLR
+429 SSQLGGHLDLLR
-441 RLPTRGDWQKVI
+441 RLPSRGDWQKVI
-453 EDLGVVLESN
+453 NDLAVVLELN
-463 GVDVRLGL
+463 GVEVRLEE
-471 TVKVAARPSGEHAAG
+471 AAAAETLAAA
-486 DSAPEDELSPTDAIH
+486 SIDE
-501 LTPGAGGP
+501 
-509 DAIVCATGATW
+509 IVCATGATW

-531 RETMPGADQ
+531 RQTMPGADQ
-540 PYVLDVATATR
+540 AHVLDVATATR
-551 AALEDPGSLG
+551 AALDDPESLG
-561 SKVLI
+561 SRVLI

-577 LAELLGQAGAQVEVL
+577 LAELLGQRGAAVEVL

-623 PNHFIESIDGP
+623 PNHFIETIDGSQ
-634 RVDVY
+634 VDVY
-639 ETLTRRHRPVEDVG
+639 ETLTRRHRQVEGVET
-653 AVVLAML
+653 VVLAML
-660 RSPEDA
+660 RSPDDA
-666 LFRHLSDAGP
+666 LFRRLSDVGTV
-676 IPTHCIGDAVAPR
+676 PTHCIGDAVAPR

-698 EKLGRAL
+698 EKLGRDL

>member
-1 MADLELIWRP
+1 MGDLELIWRP
-11 LQIGATPVRHRIM
+11 LRIGATTVRHRIM

-31 YGENHQPSDRMI
+31 YGENHQPSDRMV
-43 AYFAERAKGGAA
+43 AYFAERARGGAA

-87 RTIPAYARLAE
+87 RTIPAFSRLAD
-98 AVHAHDC
+98 AVHEHDC

-115 VNDVGRAWIDNW
+115 VNDVGRAWIDDW

-148 AKADIEELTL
+148 TRTDIDELTY
-158 DYGQSAANLA
+158 DYGQSAANLQ

-190 PAFNKRTDAYGG
+190 PAFNKRSDGYGG

-220 RVGSAMTVGMRLSFD
+220 RVGDGMTVGMRLSFD

-248 TEALDVLAATGLFD
+248 EECLDVLAATGLFD

-286 AFLAPYAKRA
+286 AFLAPYGKRA

-306 FVAGRVLDLATA
+306 FLAGRVLDLDTA
-318 ERVIADGA
+318 ERVLADAA

-338 DPFLVTK
+338 DPFLVQKT
-345 AREGRQREIVRC
+345 REGRQREIVRC

-375 VVNPLAG
+375 VVNPSAG
-382 REQLWG
+382 RERVWG
-388 DGTLRQAA
+388 EGTLQPAT

-403 VGGGPAGMRVAG
+403 VGAGPAGMRVAG
-415 VAARRGHEVTLIER
+415 VAARRGHDVTLIER
-429 AARLGGHLDLLR
+429 ASRMGGHLELLR
-441 RLPTRGDWQKVI
+441 RLTTRGNWQKVI
-453 EDLGVVLESN
+453 DDLAVVLEVN
-463 GVDVRLGL
+463 GVEIRLGVTATAETL
-471 TVKVAARPSGEHAAG
+471 ATEQP
-486 DSAPEDELSPTDAIH
+486 DSV
-501 LTPGAGGP
+501 
-509 DAIVCATGATW
+509 VCATGSLW

-531 RETMPGADQ
+531 RATMPGAGQDH
-540 PYVLDVATATR
+540 VMDVATAAW
-551 AALEDPGSLG
+551 AALGDPTALG
-561 SKVLI
+561 AKVMI

-577 LAELLGQAGAQVEVL
+577 LAEVLGEGGAEIEVL
-592 SRFPVIGDQVA
+592 SRFPVIGDQIA

-623 PNHFIESIDGP
+623 PNHFIESIRG
-634 RVDVY
+634 RSVDVY
-639 ETLTRRHRPVEDVG
+639 ETLTRRTRQVESVDT
-653 AVVLAML
+653 VVLSML
-660 RSPEDA
+660 RSPQDA
-666 LFRHLSDAGP
+666 LFRALQDSATL
-676 IPTHCIGDAVAPR
+676 PTHCIGDAVAPR

-698 EKLGRAL
+698 EKLGREL

>member
-1 MADLELIWRP
+1 MGDLELIWRP
-11 LQIGATPVRHRIM
+11 LRIGATTVRHRIM

-31 YGENHQPSDRMI
+31 YGENHQPSDRMV
-43 AYFAERAKGGAA
+43 AYFAERARGGAA

-87 RTIPAYARLAE
+87 RTIPAFARLAE
-98 AVHAHDC
+98 AVHEHDC

-115 VNDVGRAWIDNW
+115 VNDVGRAWIDDW

-148 AKADIEELTL
+148 SGTDIDELTY
-158 DYGQSAANLA
+158 DYGQSAANLQ
-168 EAGIDGVEIH
+168 EAGIDGVEVH
-178 AAHGYLGMQFIS
+178 AAHGYLAMQFLS

-202 SVANRCRFTI
+202 SAANRCRFSI
-212 EAAEAIRS
+212 EAAEAIRG
-220 RVGSAMTVGMRLSFD
+220 RVGDQMTVGMRLSFD

-248 TEALDVLAATGLFD
+248 EECLDVLAGTGLFD

-286 AFLAPYAKRA
+286 AFLVPYGKRA
-296 KAVVGDRAKV
+296 KSVVDNRARV
-306 FVAGRVLDLATA
+306 FLAGRVLDLDTA
-318 ERVIADGA
+318 ERVLADGA

-332 VRAHLA
+332 VRSHLA
-338 DPFLVTK
+338 DPFLVQKT
-345 AREGRQREIVRC
+345 REGRQREIVRC

-375 VVNPLAG
+375 VVNPSAG
-382 REQLWG
+382 RERVWG
-388 DGTLRQAA
+388 EGTLRPAT
-396 EPKRITV
+396 EPKRVTV

-415 VAARRGHEVTLIER
+415 VAAKRGHEVALIER
-429 AARLGGHLDLLR
+429 ASQLGGHLDLLR

-453 EDLGVVLESN
+453 DDLAVVLELN
-463 GVDVRLGL
+463 GVVVRLEE
-471 TVKVAARPSGEHAAG
+471 TATAEMVIAG
-486 DSAPEDELSPTDAIH
+486 S
-501 LTPGAGGP
+501 P
-509 DAIVCATGATW
+509 DALVCATGATW

-531 RETMPGADQ
+531 RETMTGADQ
-540 PYVLDVATATR
+540 DHVMDVATAAW
-551 AALEDPGSLG
+551 AALGDPAVLG
-561 SKVLI
+561 ARVLI
-566 LDDTGTYLPLG
+566 VDDTGTYLPLG
-577 LAELLGQAGAQVEVL
+577 LAELLGKGGVEVEVL
-592 SRFPVIGDQVA
+592 SRFPVIGDQIA

-623 PNHFIESIDGP
+623 PNHFIESIDES

-639 ETLTRRHRPVEDVG
+639 ETLTRRHRPVEGIDT
-653 AVVLAML
+653 VVLSML
-660 RSPEDA
+660 RSPDDA
-666 LFRHLSDAGP
+666 LFRQLSDAGT

-698 EKLGRAL
+698 ERLGRALCV

>member
-1 MADLELIWRP
+1 MADLELIWKP
-11 LQIGATPVRHRIM
+11 LRIGATSVRHRIM

-43 AYFAERAKGGAA
+43 AYLAERAKGGAA

-98 AVHAHDC
+98 AVHGHDC

-148 AKADIEELTL
+148 GKADIDELTG
-158 DYGQSAANLA
+158 DYGQSAANLH

-178 AAHGYLGMQFIS
+178 AAHGYLGMQFLS
-190 PAFNKRTDAYGG
+190 PAFNKRSDAYGG
-202 SVANRCRFTI
+202 SVANRCRFTV

-220 RVGSAMTVGMRLSFD
+220 RVGDGMTVGVRLSFD
-235 EFIGEAGVTPELA
+235 EFIGDAGVTPELA
-248 TEALDVLAATGLFD
+248 EQALDVLVATGLFD

-286 AFLAPYAKRA
+286 AFLAPYGKRA
-296 KAVVGDRAKV
+296 KAVVGDRAKI
-306 FVAGRVLDLATA
+306 FLAGRVPDLAGA
-318 ERVIADGA
+318 EQVLAEGA

-345 AREGRQREIVRC
+345 TLQGREREIVRC

-375 VVNPLAG
+375 VVNPSAG
-382 REQLWG
+382 RERDWG
-388 DGTLRQAA
+388 EGTLRPTA

-429 AARLGGHLDLLR
+429 AAQLGGHLDLLR
-441 RLPTRGDWQKVI
+441 RLPTRENWQMVI
-453 EDLGVVLESN
+453 DDLAVVLELH
-463 GVDVRLGL
+463 GVEVR
-471 TVKVAARPSGEHAAG
+471 RGETATAEGVIAG
-486 DSAPEDELSPTDAIH
+486 S
-501 LTPGAGGP
+501 P
-509 DAIVCATGATW
+509 DALVCATGTTW
-520 DRTGFSAGRPD
+520 DRTGFSAARPD
-531 RETMPGADQ
+531 RQTMPGADQ
-540 PYVLDVATATR
+540 PHVLDVATATR
-551 AALEDPGSLG
+551 TALDGPESLG
-561 SKVLI
+561 SKILI
-566 LDDTGTYLPLG
+566 LDDTGAYLPLG
-577 LAELLGQAGAQVEVL
+577 LAELLGQQGAAVEVL
-592 SRFPVIGDQVA
+592 SRFPVIGELVA

-623 PNHFIESIDGP
+623 PNHFIESIDGS
-634 RVDVY
+634 RVLVY
-639 ETLTRRHRPVEDVG
+639 ETLTRRPRPLDGVDT
-653 AVVLAML
+653 VVLSMM
-660 RSPEDA
+660 RSPQDA
-666 LFRHLSDAGP
+666 LFRELSDTGGVP
-676 IPTHCIGDAVAPR
+676 VHCIGDAVAPR
-689 SVAEAIYEG
+689 SAAEAIYEG

>member
-11 LQIGATPVRHRIM
+11 LQIGATTVRHRIM

-31 YGENHQPSDRMI
+31 YGQDHQPSDRMI
-43 AYFAERAKGGAA
+43 AYLAERARGGAA

-98 AVHAHDC
+98 AVHSHDC

-127 HPVRGP
+127 HPIRGP

-148 AKADIEELTL
+148 AKADICELTG

-190 PAFNKRTDAYGG
+190 PAFNKRSDAYGG
-202 SVANRCRFTI
+202 SVANRCRFSV

-220 RVGSAMTVGMRLSFD
+220 RVGDTMAVGVRLSFD
-235 EFIGEAGVTPELA
+235 EFIGDAGVTPELA
-248 TEALDVLAATGLFD
+248 EECLDVLAATGLFD

-286 AFLAPYAKRA
+286 AFLAPYGKRA

-306 FVAGRVLDLATA
+306 FVAGRVLDLAAA

-338 DPFLVTK
+338 DPFLITRT
-345 AREGRQREIVRC
+345 REGREREIVRC

-375 VVNPLAG
+375 VVNPSAG
-382 REQLWG
+382 RERDWG
-388 DGTLRQAA
+388 EGTLQATTA
-396 EPKRITV
+396 PRRITV
-403 VGGGPAGMRVAG
+403 VGAGPAGMRVAG

-429 AARLGGHLDLLR
+429 STRLGGHLDLLR
-441 RLPTRGDWQKVI
+441 RLPTRENWQMVI
-453 EDLGVVLESN
+453 DDLAVVLELNS
-463 GVDVRLGL
+463 VEVRLGE
-471 TVKVAARPSGEHAAG
+471 TATAAAL
-486 DSAPEDELSPTDAIH
+486 LSQR
-501 LTPGAGGP
+501 PGAGRDGEAPVPLGDRP
-509 DAIVCATGATW
+509 DVVVCATGATW

-531 RETMPGADQ
+531 RETMPGAEGDH
-540 PYVLDVATATR
+540 VLDVATATR

-561 SKVLI
+561 ARVLI

-577 LAELLGQAGAQVEVL
+577 LAEVLGEGGVEVEVL

-613 RLAKL
+613 RLARL

-623 PNHFIESIDGP
+623 PNHFIESIDGS
-634 RVDVY
+634 RVDIY
-639 ETLTRRHRPVEDVG
+639 ETLTRRLREVDSVDT
-653 AVVLAML
+653 VVLSMM
-660 RSPEDA
+660 RSPQDA
-666 LFRHLSDAGP
+666 LFRELCDDGA
-676 IPTHCIGDAVAPR
+676 IPVHCIGDAVAPR

>member
-1 MADLELIWRP
+1 MADLELIWKP
-11 LQIGATPVRHRIM
+11 LRIGATSVRHRIM

-43 AYFAERAKGGAA
+43 AYLAERAKGGAA

-98 AVHAHDC
+98 AVHGHDC

-148 AKADIEELTL
+148 GKADIDELTG
-158 DYGQSAANLA
+158 DYGQSAANLH

-178 AAHGYLGMQFIS
+178 AAHGYLGMQFLS
-190 PAFNKRTDAYGG
+190 PAFNKRSDAYGG
-202 SVANRCRFTI
+202 SVANRCRFTV

-220 RVGSAMTVGMRLSFD
+220 RVGDGMTVGVRLSFD
-235 EFIGEAGVTPELA
+235 EFIGDAGVTPELA
-248 TEALDVLAATGLFD
+248 EQALDVLVATGLFD

-286 AFLAPYAKRA
+286 AFLAPYGKRA
-296 KAVVGDRAKV
+296 KAVVGDRAKI
-306 FVAGRVLDLATA
+306 FLAGRVPDLAGA
-318 ERVIADGA
+318 EQVLAEGA

-345 AREGRQREIVRC
+345 TLQGREREIVRC

-375 VVNPLAG
+375 VVNPSAG
-382 REQLWG
+382 RERDWG
-388 DGTLRQAA
+388 EGTLRPTA

-429 AARLGGHLDLLR
+429 AAQLGGHLDLLR
-441 RLPTRGDWQKVI
+441 RLPTRENWQMVI
-453 EDLGVVLESN
+453 DDLAVVLELH
-463 GVDVRLGL
+463 GVEVR
-471 TVKVAARPSGEHAAG
+471 RGETATAEGVIAG
-486 DSAPEDELSPTDAIH
+486 S
-501 LTPGAGGP
+501 P
-509 DAIVCATGATW
+509 DALVCATGATW
-520 DRTGFSAGRPD
+520 DRTGFSAARPD
-531 RETMPGADQ
+531 RQTMPGADQ
-540 PYVLDVATATR
+540 PHVLDVATATR
-551 AALEDPGSLG
+551 MALDGPESLG
-561 SKVLI
+561 SKILI
-566 LDDTGTYLPLG
+566 LDDTGSYLPLG
-577 LAELLGQAGAQVEVL
+577 LAELLGRRGTAVEVL

-613 RLAKL
+613 RLARL
-618 DVRLS
+618 DVRLL
-623 PNHFIESIDGP
+623 PNHFIESIDGH
-634 RVDVY
+634 RVEVY
-639 ETLTRRHRPVEDVG
+639 ETLSRRLREVDGVDT
-653 AVVLAML
+653 VVLSMM
-660 RSPEDA
+660 RSPQDA
-666 LFRHLSDAGP
+666 LSRELSDTAGVP
-676 IPTHCIGDAVAPR
+676 VHCIGDAVAPR
-689 SVAEAIYEG
+689 SAAEAIYEG

>member
-1 MADLELIWRP
+1 MGDLELIWKP
-11 LQIGATPVRHRIM
+11 LRIGATTVRHRIM

-31 YGENHQPSDRMI
+31 YGENHQPSDRMV
-43 AYFAERAKGGAA
+43 AYFAERARGGAA

-73 GGATSGWRLTAWER
+73 GGATSGWRLTAYQR

-98 AVHAHDC
+98 AVHSHDC

-148 AKADIEELTL
+148 GKADIDELTG
-158 DYGQSAANLA
+158 DYGQSAANLH

-178 AAHGYLGMQFIS
+178 AAHGYLGMQFLS
-190 PAFNKRTDAYGG
+190 PAFNKRSDAYGG
-202 SVANRCRFTI
+202 SVANRCRFTV

-220 RVGSAMTVGMRLSFD
+220 RVGDGMTVGMRLSFD
-235 EFIGEAGVTPELA
+235 EFIGDAGVTPELA
-248 TEALDVLAATGLFD
+248 EEALDVLAATGLFD

-286 AFLAPYAKRA
+286 AFLVPYGKRA
-296 KAVVGDRAKV
+296 KAVVGDRAKI
-306 FVAGRVLDLATA
+306 FLAGRVLDLVTA
-318 ERVIADGA
+318 EQVLADGA
-326 ADMVAM
+326 TDMVAM

-338 DPFLVTK
+338 DPFLITK
-345 AREGRQREIVRC
+345 TQEGRGREIVRC

-375 VVNPLAG
+375 VVNPSAG
-382 REQLWG
+382 RERVWG
-388 DGTLRQAA
+388 EGTLRPAT

-403 VGGGPAGMRVAG
+403 VGAGPAGMRVAG
-415 VAARRGHEVTLIER
+415 VAAKRGHEVALIER
-429 AARLGGHLDLLR
+429 ASQLGGHLDLLR

-453 EDLGVVLESN
+453 DDLAVVLELN
-463 GVDVRLGL
+463 GVEVRLEE
-471 TVKVAARPSGEHAAG
+471 TATAEMVIAG
-486 DSAPEDELSPTDAIH
+486 S
-501 LTPGAGGP
+501 P
-509 DAIVCATGATW
+509 DALVCATGATW
-520 DRTGFSAGRPD
+520 DRAGFSAGRPD

-540 PYVLDVATATR
+540 DHVMDVVTAAW
-551 AALEDPGSLG
+551 AALGDPAVLG
-561 SKVLI
+561 ARVLI

-577 LAELLGQAGAQVEVL
+577 LAELLGNGGVEVEVL
-592 SRFPVIGDQVA
+592 SRFPVIGDQIA

-613 RLAKL
+613 RLGAL

-623 PNHFIESIDGP
+623 PNHFIEAIHGR
-634 RVDVY
+634 RVEVY
-639 ETLTRRHRPVEDVG
+639 ETLTRRSREVEAVDT
-653 AVVLAML
+653 VVLSML
-660 RSPEDA
+660 RSPDDA
-666 LFRHLSDAGP
+666 LFRALRDDGT

>member
-1 MADLELIWRP
+1 MADLELIWKP
-11 LQIGATPVRHRIM
+11 LRIGATSVRHRIM

-43 AYFAERAKGGAA
+43 AYLAERAKGGAA
-55 LVGVEATSASRHL
+55 LVGAEATSASRHL

-98 AVHAHDC
+98 AVHGHDC

-148 AKADIEELTL
+148 GKADIDELTG
-158 DYGQSAANLA
+158 DYGQSAANLH

-178 AAHGYLGMQFIS
+178 AAHGYLGMQFLS
-190 PAFNKRTDAYGG
+190 PAFNKRSDAYGG
-202 SVANRCRFTI
+202 SVANRCRFTV

-220 RVGSAMTVGMRLSFD
+220 RVGDGMTVGVRLSFD
-235 EFIGEAGVTPELA
+235 EFIGDAGVTPELA
-248 TEALDVLAATGLFD
+248 EQALDVLVATGLFD

-286 AFLAPYAKRA
+286 AFLAPYGKRA
-296 KAVVGDRAKV
+296 KAVVGDRAKI
-306 FVAGRVLDLATA
+306 FLAGRVPDLAGA
-318 ERVIADGA
+318 EQVLAEGA

-345 AREGRQREIVRC
+345 TLQGREREIVRC

-375 VVNPLAG
+375 VVNPSAG
-382 REQLWG
+382 RERDWG
-388 DGTLRQAA
+388 EGTLRPTA

-403 VGGGPAGMRVAG
+403 IGGGPAGMRVAG
-415 VAARRGHEVTLIER
+415 VAARRGHQVTLIER
-429 AARLGGHLDLLR
+429 AAQLGGHLDLLR
-441 RLPTRGDWQKVI
+441 RLPTRENWQMVI
-453 EDLGVVLESN
+453 DDLAVVLELH
-463 GVDVRLGL
+463 GVEVR
-471 TVKVAARPSGEHAAG
+471 RGETATAEGVIAG
-486 DSAPEDELSPTDAIH
+486 S
-501 LTPGAGGP
+501 P
-509 DAIVCATGATW
+509 DALVCATGATW
-520 DRTGFSAGRPD
+520 DRTGFSAARPD
-531 RETMPGADQ
+531 RQTMPGADQ
-540 PYVLDVATATR
+540 PHVLDVATATR
-551 AALEDPGSLG
+551 TALDGPESLG
-561 SKVLI
+561 SKILI
-566 LDDTGTYLPLG
+566 LDDTGAYLPLG
-577 LAELLGQAGAQVEVL
+577 LAELLGQQGAAVEVL
-592 SRFPVIGDQVA
+592 SRFPAIGELVA

-623 PNHFIESIDGP
+623 PNHFIESIDGS
-634 RVDVY
+634 RVLVY
-639 ETLTRRHRPVEDVG
+639 ETLTRRPRPLDGVDT
-653 AVVLAML
+653 VVLSMM
-660 RSPEDA
+660 RSPQDA
-666 LFRHLSDAGP
+666 LFRELSDTGGVP
-676 IPTHCIGDAVAPR
+676 VHCIGDAVAPR
-689 SVAEAIYEG
+689 SAAEAIYEG

>member
-1 MADLELIWRP
+1 MGDLDLIWQP
-11 LQIGATPVRHRIM
+11 LRIGATAVKHRIM

-43 AYFAERAKGGAA
+43 AYFAERARGGAA

-98 AVHAHDC
+98 ATHAHYC
-105 RIFVQLSTGG
+105 PIFVQLSTGG

-148 AKADIEELTL
+148 SRADIAELTG
-158 DYGQSAANLA
+158 DYGQSAANLH

-178 AAHGYLGMQFIS
+178 AAHGYLGMQFLS
-190 PAFNKRTDAYGG
+190 PAFNKRADAYGG
-202 SVANRCRFTI
+202 SVANRCRFSI
-212 EAAEAIRS
+212 EAADAIRS
-220 RVGSAMTVGMRLSFD
+220 RVGGAMTVGLRLSFD

-248 TEALDVLAATGLFD
+248 EEALDILAATGLFD

-286 AFLAPYAKRA
+286 AFLVPYAKRA
-296 KAVVGDRAKV
+296 KAVVGDRARV
-306 FVAGRVLDLATA
+306 FVAGRVLDLAAA

-345 AREGRQREIVRC
+345 TREGREREIVRC

-375 VVNPLAG
+375 VVNPAAG
-382 REQLWG
+382 RERDWG
-388 DGTLRQAA
+388 EGTLRPAA
-396 EPKRITV
+396 DPKRIIV

-415 VAARRGHEVTLIER
+415 VAARRGHEVTLVER
-429 AARLGGHLDLLR
+429 ATQLGGHLDLLS
-441 RLPTRGDWQKVI
+441 RLPTRGNWRKVI
-453 EDLGVVLESN
+453 DDLAVVLELH
-463 GVDVRLGL
+463 GVEVRLGT
-471 TVKVAARPSGEHAAG
+471 TVTAAVQ
-486 DSAPEDELSPTDAIH
+486 PTDAPAAPDRASADVPSPMDSIH

-509 DAIVCATGATW
+509 DAVVCATGSTW
-520 DRTGFSAGRPD
+520 DCTGFSAGRPD

-540 PYVLDVATATR
+540 GHVLDVATATR
-551 AALEDPGSLG
+551 AALDDPASLG
-561 SKVLI
+561 AKVLI

-577 LAELLGQAGAQVEVL
+577 LAEVLGGGGVEVEVL
-592 SRFPVIGDQVA
+592 SRFPIIGDQVA

-623 PNHFIESIDGP
+623 PNHFIESIDGH
-634 RVDVY
+634 RADVY
-639 ETLTRRHRPVEDVG
+639 ETLTRRHRRIDDVDT
-653 AVVLAML
+653 VVLAML
-660 RSPEDA
+660 RTPDDT
-666 LFRHLSDAGP
+666 LFGELRDAGT
-676 IPTHCIGDAVAPR
+676 IPTHCIGDAIAPR
-689 SVAEAIYEG
+689 SAAEAIYEG

>member
-1 MADLELIWRP
+1 MGDLELIWRP
-11 LQIGATPVRHRIM
+11 LRIGATTVRHRIM

-31 YGENHQPSDRMI
+31 YGENHQPSDRMV
-43 AYFAERAKGGAA
+43 AYFAERARGGAA

-87 RTIPAYARLAE
+87 RTIPAFARLAE
-98 AVHAHDC
+98 AVHEHDC

-115 VNDVGRAWIDNW
+115 VNDVGRAWIDDW

-148 AKADIEELTL
+148 SGTDIDELTY
-158 DYGQSAANLA
+158 DYGQSAANLQ
-168 EAGIDGVEIH
+168 EAGIDGVEVH
-178 AAHGYLGMQFIS
+178 AAHGYLAMQFLS

-202 SVANRCRFTI
+202 SAANRCRFSI
-212 EAAEAIRS
+212 EAAEAIRG
-220 RVGSAMTVGMRLSFD
+220 RVGDQMTVGMRLSFD

-248 TEALDVLAATGLFD
+248 EECLDVLAGTGLFD

-286 AFLAPYAKRA
+286 AFLVPYGKRA
-296 KAVVGDRAKV
+296 KSVVGNRAKV
-306 FVAGRVLDLATA
+306 FLAGRVLDLDTA
-318 ERVIADGA
+318 ERVLADGA

-332 VRAHLA
+332 VRSHLA
-338 DPFLVTK
+338 DPFLVQKT
-345 AREGRQREIVRC
+345 REGRQREIVRC

-375 VVNPLAG
+375 VVNPSAG
-382 REQLWG
+382 RERVWG
-388 DGTLRQAA
+388 EGTLRPAT
-396 EPKRITV
+396 EPKRVTV

-415 VAARRGHEVTLIER
+415 VAAKRGHEVALIER
-429 AARLGGHLDLLR
+429 ASQLGGHLDLLR

-453 EDLGVVLESN
+453 DDLAVVLELN
-463 GVDVRLGL
+463 GVEVRLEE
-471 TVKVAARPSGEHAAG
+471 TATAEMVIAG
-486 DSAPEDELSPTDAIH
+486 S
-501 LTPGAGGP
+501 P
-509 DAIVCATGATW
+509 DALVCATGATW

-540 PYVLDVATATR
+540 DHVMDVATAAW
-551 AALEDPGSLG
+551 AALGDPAVLG
-561 SKVLI
+561 ARVLI
-566 LDDTGTYLPLG
+566 VDDTGTYLPLG
-577 LAELLGQAGAQVEVL
+577 LAELLGKGGVEVEVL
-592 SRFPVIGDQVA
+592 SRFPVIGDQIA

-613 RLAKL
+613 RLGAL

-623 PNHFIESIDGP
+623 PNHFIEAIHGSD
-634 RVDVY
+634 VDVY
-639 ETLTRRHRPVEDVG
+639 ETLTRRARQVQAVDT
-653 AVVLAML
+653 VVLSML
-660 RSPEDA
+660 RSPQDA
-666 LFRHLSDAGP
+666 VFRALQENGTL
-676 IPTHCIGDAVAPR
+676 PTHCIGDAVAPR

>member
-1 MADLELIWRP
+1 MGDLELIWKP
-11 LQIGATPVRHRIM
+11 LRIGATTVRHRIM

-31 YGENHQPSDRMI
+31 YGENHQPSDRMV
-43 AYFAERAKGGAA
+43 AYFAERARGGAA

-73 GGATSGWRLTAWER
+73 GGATSGWRLTAYQR

-98 AVHAHDC
+98 AVHSHDC

-148 AKADIEELTL
+148 GKADIDELTG
-158 DYGQSAANLA
+158 DYGQSAANLH

-178 AAHGYLGMQFIS
+178 AAHGYLGMQFLS
-190 PAFNKRTDAYGG
+190 PAFNKRSDAYGG
-202 SVANRCRFTI
+202 SVANRCRFTV

-220 RVGSAMTVGMRLSFD
+220 RVGDGMTVGMRLSFD
-235 EFIGEAGVTPELA
+235 EFIGDAGVTPELA
-248 TEALDVLAATGLFD
+248 EEALDVLAATGLFD

-286 AFLAPYAKRA
+286 AFLVPYGKRA
-296 KAVVGDRAKV
+296 KAVVGDRAKI
-306 FVAGRVLDLATA
+306 FLAGRVLDLATA
-318 ERVIADGA
+318 EQVLADGA
-326 ADMVAM
+326 TDMVAM

-338 DPFLVTK
+338 DPFLITK
-345 AREGRQREIVRC
+345 MQEGRPREIVRC

-375 VVNPLAG
+375 VVNPSAG
-382 REQLWG
+382 RERVWG
-388 DGTLRQAA
+388 EGTLRPVTQ
-396 EPKRITV
+396 PKRIIV
-403 VGGGPAGMRVAG
+403 VGAGPAGMRVAG
-415 VAARRGHEVTLIER
+415 VAAKRGHEVALIER
-429 AARLGGHLDLLR
+429 ASQLGGHLDLLR

-453 EDLGVVLESN
+453 DDLAVVLELN
-463 GVDVRLGL
+463 GVEVRLEE
-471 TVKVAARPSGEHAAG
+471 TATAEMVIAG
-486 DSAPEDELSPTDAIH
+486 S
-501 LTPGAGGP
+501 P
-509 DAIVCATGATW
+509 DALVCATGATW
-520 DRTGFSAGRPD
+520 DHTGFSAGRPD

-540 PYVLDVATATR
+540 DHVLDVATAAW
-551 AALEDPGSLG
+551 AALGDPAVLG
-561 SKVLI
+561 ARVLI

-577 LAELLGQAGAQVEVL
+577 LAELLGKGGVEVEVL
-592 SRFPVIGDQVA
+592 SRFPVIGDQIA

-613 RLAKL
+613 RLGAL

-623 PNHFIESIDGP
+623 PNHFIEAIHGR
-634 RVDVY
+634 RVEVY
-639 ETLTRRHRPVEDVG
+639 ETLTRRSREVEAVDT
-653 AVVLAML
+653 VVLSML
-660 RSPEDA
+660 RSPDDA
-666 LFRHLSDAGP
+666 LFRRLGDAGTV
-676 IPTHCIGDAVAPR
+676 PTHCIGDALAPR

>member
-1 MADLELIWRP
+1 MSDLQLIWRP
-11 LQIGATPVRHRIM
+11 LQIGATSVRHRIM

-43 AYFAERAKGGAA
+43 AYLAERAKGGAA

-98 AVHAHDC
+98 AVHSHDC

-148 AKADIEELTL
+148 EKADIDELTG

-178 AAHGYLGMQFIS
+178 AAHGYLGMQFLS

-202 SVANRCRFTI
+202 SVANRCRFTV
-212 EAAEAIRS
+212 EAGEAIRS
-220 RVGSAMTVGMRLSFD
+220 RVGDAMTVGMRLSFD
-235 EFIGEAGVTPELA
+235 EFIGDAGVTPELA
-248 TEALDVLAATGLFD
+248 EEALDVLAATGLFD

-277 VPPMGSAPE
+277 VPPMGSAPD
-286 AFLAPYAKRA
+286 AFLAPYGKRA
-296 KAVVGDRAKV
+296 KAVVGDRAKI
-306 FVAGRVLDLATA
+306 FLAGRVPDLASA
-318 ERVIADGA
+318 EQVLADGA

-338 DPFLVTK
+338 DPFLITK
-345 AREGRQREIVRC
+345 TLQGREREIVRC

-375 VVNPLAG
+375 VVNPSAG
-382 REQLWG
+382 RERVWG
-388 DGTLRQAA
+388 NGTLSPAT

-403 VGGGPAGMRVAG
+403 IGGGPAGMRVAG
-415 VAARRGHEVTLIER
+415 VAARRGHEVTLIES
-429 AARLGGHLDLLR
+429 APQLGGHLDLLR
-441 RLPTRGDWQKVI
+441 RLPSRGDWQKVI
-453 EDLGVVLESN
+453 EDLGVVLELG
-463 GVDVRLGL
+463 GVEVRLGE
-471 TVKVAARPSGEHAAG
+471 TATAEAVIAG
-486 DSAPEDELSPTDAIH
+486 SSDAV
-501 LTPGAGGP
+501 
-509 DAIVCATGATW
+509 VCATGAIW
-520 DRTGFSAGRPD
+520 DRTGFSACRPD
-531 RETMPGADQ
+531 RQTMPGAEGAH
-540 PYVLDVATATR
+540 VLDVATATR
-551 AALEDPGSLG
+551 AALDDPESLG
-561 SKVLI
+561 SKILI

-577 LAELLGQAGAQVEVL
+577 LAELLGQRGAQVEVL

-618 DVRLS
+618 EVRLL
-623 PNHFIESIDGP
+623 PNHFIESIDGS

-639 ETLTRRHRPVEDVG
+639 ETLTRRPRQVHDVDT
-653 AVVLAML
+653 VVLSML
-660 RSPEDA
+660 RRPDDA
-666 LFRHLSDAGP
+666 LFRQLSGAGTV
-676 IPTHCIGDAVAPR
+676 PTHCIGDAVAPR

>member
-11 LQIGATPVRHRIM
+11 LRIGATTVRHRIM

-31 YGENHQPSDRMI
+31 YGENHQPSDRMV
-43 AYFAERAKGGAA
+43 AYFAERARGGAA

-98 AVHAHDC
+98 AVHEHDC

-148 AKADIEELTL
+148 SSTDIDELTY
-158 DYGQSAANLA
+158 DYGQSAANLQ

-202 SVANRCRFTI
+202 SVANRCRFSI

-220 RVGSAMTVGMRLSFD
+220 RVGDGMAVGMRLSFD
-235 EFIGEAGVTPELA
+235 EFIGDAGVTPELA
-248 TEALDVLAATGLFD
+248 EECLDVLAATGLFD

-286 AFLAPYAKRA
+286 AFLVPYGKRA
-296 KAVVGDRAKV
+296 KRVVGDRAKV
-306 FVAGRVLDLATA
+306 FLAGRVLDLDTA
-318 ERVIADGA
+318 QRVLADGA

-338 DPFLVTK
+338 DPFLVQKT
-345 AREGRQREIVRC
+345 REGRVREIVRC

-375 VVNPLAG
+375 VVNPSAG
-382 REQLWG
+382 RERVWG
-388 DGTLRQAA
+388 EGTLQPAT

-403 VGGGPAGMRVAG
+403 VGAGPAGMRVAG
-415 VAARRGHEVTLIER
+415 VAAKRGHDVTLVES
-429 AARLGGHLDLLR
+429 APRLGGHLDLLR
-441 RLPTRGDWQKVI
+441 RLPTRGNWQKVI
-453 EDLGVVLESN
+453 DDLVVVLELN
-463 GVDVRLGL
+463 GVEIRPGVTATAAELAAERPDV
-471 TVKVAARPSGEHAAG
+471 V
-486 DSAPEDELSPTDAIH
+486 I
-501 LTPGAGGP
+501 
-509 DAIVCATGATW
+509 CATGSTW

-531 RETMPGADQ
+531 RETMPGAGQDH
-540 PYVLDVATATR
+540 VMDVATAAW
-551 AALEDPGSLG
+551 AALGDPAVLG
-561 SKVLI
+561 ARVLI
-566 LDDTGTYLPLG
+566 LDDTGSYLPLG
-577 LAELLGQAGAQVEVL
+577 LAELLGEGGVEVEVL
-592 SRFPVIGDQVA
+592 SRFPVIGDQIA

-613 RLAKL
+613 RLGAL

-623 PNHFIESIDGP
+623 PNHFIEAIHRSG
-634 RVDVY
+634 VDVY
-639 ETLTRRHRPVEDVG
+639 ETLTRRTRWLEAVDT
-653 AVVLAML
+653 VVLSML
-660 RSPEDA
+660 RSPQDA
-666 LFRHLSDAGP
+666 MFRALQHSATL
-676 IPTHCIGDAVAPR
+676 PTHCIGDAVAPR